1 MGYSREI
8 YEKALKTKQDQKK
21 AKEALYRAELENLRT
36 VNPEFC
42 EIEISLAKA
51 GSSVAVAAISGDMK
65 TFESLKEFC
74 IAQNKR
80 KNEILNAAGIKEPET
95 ECKKCEDSGFF
106 GGKFCDCVNDIAKK
120 LAFSEMSRSIPVGNC
135 SFETFDLNFYS
146 DKPQADGSV
155 PRKRATAI
163 LNLCKN
169 FAETFSPDTRSLLF
183 MGDTGLGKTHL
194 SLALVAEISAK
205 GYGVVYGS
213 AQNLFSVAEKE
224 HFSFSGSTEAQDS
237 LLNCDLLVIDDL
249 GTEFYSSFAASLFYN
264 IINSRIL
271 NRKPT
276 IINTNLSFDELEKRY
291 SPRITSRFIGHYD
304 MKKIIGDDIR
314 QQKILKDL

>member
-8 YEKALKTKQDQKK
+8 YEKALKQKLDLK
-21 AKEALYRAELENLRT
+21 KEKENTYRAALENLRA

-51 GSSVAVAAISGDMK
+51 GSSVALAAISGDMK
-65 TFESLKEFC
+65 SFENLKEFC
-74 IAQNKR
+74 IKQNQK
-80 KNEILNAAGIKEPET
+80 KAEILKAQGIKKPEI

-106 GGKFCDCVNDIAKK
+106 GGKFCDCVTSIAKS
-120 LAFSEMSRSIPVGNC
+120 LAFSEMSRSIPLADS
-135 SFETFDLNFYS
+135 SFESFDLNFYS
-146 DKPQADGSV
+146 DKPQEDVSF

-169 FAETFSPDTRSLLF
+169 FAENFSPDTRSLLF
-183 MGDTGLGKTHL
+183 MGGTGLGKTHL
-194 SLALVAEISAK
+194 SLALVSEISAK

-224 HFSFSGSTEAQDS
+224 HFSFSGTTEAQDS
-237 LLNCDLLVIDDL
+237 LLSCDLLVIDDL

-276 IINTNLSFDELEKRY
+276 VINTNLSFDELEKRY

-304 MKKIIGDDIR
+304 MKKFIGDDIR